1 MDFDDFFGF
10 LSLTIRRYS
19 TVSHVPMD
27 FKLYKEL
34 VNIKRKKF
42 KKFGVPGIL
51 LSTFLKQYVEK
62 STFFPEK
69 YVFYTLAYSSTLRD
83 DAIMSD
89 TSLDCAS
96 SLQENEGSMNKIR

>member
-1 MDFDDFFGF
+1 
-10 LSLTIRRYS
+10 
-19 TVSHVPMD
+19 MD

-69 YVFYTLAYSSTLRD
+69 YVFYTLAYYSTLRD
-83 DAIMSD
+83 DTIMID
-89 TSLDCAS
+89 TSFDCAS
-96 SLQENEGSMNKIR
+96 SPEENEGSMNKIG

>member
-34 VNIKRKKF
+34 VNIKRKEL
-42 KKFGVPGIL
+42 KKFEVPGVL
-51 LSTFLKQYVEK
+51 LSTFLKQYVKK
-62 STFFPEK
+62 SIFFSEK
-69 YVFYTLAYSSTLRD
+69 YVFYTLAYYSTLRD
-83 DAIMSD
+83 DTIMIDPSF
-89 TSLDCAS
+89 DCAS
-96 SLQENEGSMNKIR
+96 SPEENEGSMNKIR